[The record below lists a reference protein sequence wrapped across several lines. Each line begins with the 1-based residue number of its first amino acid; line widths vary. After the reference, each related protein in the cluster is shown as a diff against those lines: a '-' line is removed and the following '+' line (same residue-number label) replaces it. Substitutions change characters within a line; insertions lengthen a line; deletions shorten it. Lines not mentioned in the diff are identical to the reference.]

1 LCNPLFP
8 LIFDYADKPFP
19 SMKRTFLL
27 PILCFLALQ
36 LQAQY
41 LIGIS
46 SYYDDSFVE
55 WRFYAEDEEGN
66 EDEGTLKITWQLRED
81 DWSEWDYRIGDAFG
95 TIKLKW
101 KDNLEEW
108 ELRGN
113 NTIVTARTIW
123 PGQFEEWRITDNST
137 TLTLKSKWS
146 NQFDEWLLRSSNE
159 GDFLMQTTYE
169 RDPRDWAIEDRLSE
183 KVSFEMKMMLM
194 FVVMFNSTPKQ

>member
-1 LCNPLFP
+1 
-8 LIFDYADKPFP
+8 
-19 SMKRTFLL
+19 MKRTFLL

-41 LIGIS
+41 LTGIS

-55 WRFYAEDEEGN
+55 WRFYAEDEDGN

-123 PGQFEEWRITDNST
+123 PGQFEEWRITDNTT